1 MVVKF
6 EKFLPLPEGKLA
18 GDIVTSRQDTR
29 NDREHNTEIY
39 KASVSSEKNIIYS
52 YLNYT

>member
-18 GDIVTSRQDTR
+18 GDIVTSRQGPRKDG
-29 NDREHNTEIY
+29 EHNTYRFISQVFLVKRTLY
-39 KASVSSEKNIIYS
+39 IVI
-52 YLNYT
+52 